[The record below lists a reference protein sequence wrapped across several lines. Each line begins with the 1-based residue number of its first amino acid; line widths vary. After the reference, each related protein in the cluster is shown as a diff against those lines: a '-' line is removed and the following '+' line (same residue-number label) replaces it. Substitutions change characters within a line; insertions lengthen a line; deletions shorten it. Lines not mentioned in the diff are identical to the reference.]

1 MSAGRWGAAV
11 ESGGGVTGA
20 VPFFGFAVVDK
31 PAGTSSHGAVAAARR
46 IFGMK
51 KIGHAGTLDPMAT
64 GLLALGL
71 GRATRLLR
79 FVTGLPKEYIAC
91 ARFGVATDTL
101 DADGEV
107 TARVPME
114 AAAADVERVLPGL
127 TGDILQTPPMVSA
140 LKVGGKRLYDLA
152 RAGVEVERE
161 ARPVTVYRLSL
172 EGFAQEPGGPP
183 GFPEVRLRA
192 VCGAGCYVRSLAD
205 DAARALGGRAHL
217 TSLRRTRVGML
228 GESDALSLEEWSR
241 LGEEGGLPEAV
252 IPPGRMLSFLP
263 ELKAD
268 EKTAAAVVNGR
279 PIADRGR
286 GSELPPAEWDWEG
299 IPPPDAG
306 PLVRVTANGKML
318 ALYRRREENL
328 VPEVVLA

>member
-1 MSAGRWGAAV
+1 MSAACWGTAV
-11 ESGGGVTGA
+11 ESGGGVTGEA
-20 VPFFGFAVVDK
+20 PFFGFAVVDK
-31 PAGTSSHGAVAAARR
+31 PAGMSSHGAVAAARR

-64 GLLALGL
+64 GLLVLGL

-79 FVTGLPKEYIAC
+79 FVTGLPKEYIAA

-107 TARVPME
+107 TARAPMDVS
-114 AAAADVERVLPGL
+114 AADVERVLPGL

-152 RAGVEVERE
+152 RSGVEVERE

-172 EGFAQEPGGPP
+172 EGFAQQPGAPP
-183 GFPEVRLRA
+183 GFPEVRLRT

-228 GESDALSLEEWSR
+228 DESDALSLEELSR
-241 LGEEGGLPEAV
+241 LGEEGRLPEAV
-252 IPPGRMLSFLP
+252 IPPGRALSFLP
-263 ELKAD
+263 AVEAD
-268 EKTAAAVVNGR
+268 GKTAAAVANGR
-279 PIADRGR
+279 PIPDRGP
-286 GSELPPAEWDWEG
+286 SLPPAPWDWEG
-299 IPPPDAG
+299 VPPPDPG
-306 PLVRVTANGKML
+306 PLARVTSNGRML
-318 ALYRRREENL
+318 AVYRRRGENL

>member
-1 MSAGRWGAAV
+1 MTGAA
-11 ESGGGVTGA
+11 
-20 VPFFGFAVVDK
+20 PYFGFAVVDK
-31 PAGTSSHGAVAAARR
+31 PSGMSSHAAAAAARR
-46 IFGMK
+46 IFGIK

-64 GLLALGL
+64 GLLVLGL

-79 FVTGLPKEYIAC
+79 FVTGLPKEYVAS

-107 TARVPME
+107 TARSPME
-114 AAAADVERVLPGL
+114 ITAVDVEGVLPGL

-172 EGFAQEPGGPP
+172 EGFAQQEGGPA

-192 VCGAGCYVRSLAD
+192 VCGAGCYVRVLAD

-217 TSLRRTRVGML
+217 TSLRRTRSGTLDEADAWTL
-228 GESDALSLEEWSR
+228 GELSR
-241 LGEEGGLPEAV
+241 LGEEGSLRRTV
-252 IPPGRMLSFLP
+252 LPPGRVLSHLP
-263 ELKAD
+263 AVQAD
-268 EKTAAAVVNGR
+268 EETARAAAHGR
-279 PIADRGR
+279 RLAGGERGR
-286 GSELPPAEWDWEG
+286 WTIRPPAEWDWEG
-299 IPPPDAG
+299 VSPPDPG
-306 PLVRVTANGKML
+306 PSVRVEADGRML
-318 ALYRRREENL
+318 AVYRREEGEL